1 LPRRSDRPSALGNN
15 ELTTISVF
23 ERASRSVVSIVN
35 GAGRLIGDLV
45 TIEVEREGTPRTVTL
60 ILQSID

>member
-1 LPRRSDRPSALGNN
+1 M
-15 ELTTISVF
+15 F